1 MEATPGQCSLAQ
13 LWQDFQ
19 VPFRSAFRENGLHWL
34 GSCVQLDALGA
45 QKPELVSLPLMTF
58 ELLRSLATLNLR
70 AQCMRST
77 HSARLGLPWPS
88 STMGPWTGLSP
99 LYILGGEEPTIP
111 AI

>member
-1 MEATPGQCSLAQ
+1 M
-13 LWQDFQ
+13 
-19 VPFRSAFRENGLHWL
+19 
-34 GSCVQLDALGA
+34 QLDALGA

-58 ELLRSLATLNLR
+58 ELLSSLATLNLR